1 MANYPLKASNK
12 EGMLL
17 LPNNSSFSDEYAEK
31 TCNLFLRSSVEQDG
45 QGKLHKYYR
54 LHAKQAHNTEM
65 ALAYAV
71 NQLMDK
77 HGTQLKT
84 DALIHSDQGY
94 EYTSSKFVKSCCL
107 YLII

>member
-12 EGMLL
+12 EGTLL

-31 TCNLFLRSSVEQDG
+31 TCDLFLRSSVEQDE

-65 ALAYAV
+65 ALAYDIQCPECRV
-71 NQLMDK
+71 GMLKQIGRQLSYNELGLYRCPVCDK
-77 HGTQLKT
+77 K
-84 DALIHSDQGY
+84 
-94 EYTSSKFVKSCCL
+94 
-107 YLII
+107 